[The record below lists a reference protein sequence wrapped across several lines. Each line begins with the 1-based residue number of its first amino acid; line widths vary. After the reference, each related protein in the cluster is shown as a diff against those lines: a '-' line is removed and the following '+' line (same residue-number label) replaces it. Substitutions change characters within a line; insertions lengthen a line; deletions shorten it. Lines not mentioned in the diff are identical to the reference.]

1 MSVDLTENEVKEF
14 EKRNISYRDIQKTVD
29 NYRSD
34 GLTDKEIRAK
44 IDEKLNSWNPYIQ
57 IANNPN
63 LTKKQKVDAINAQHQ
78 KEVEQADIKTWAKSE
93 LAGREEDRQNHP
105 VLGTLN
111 KLMNPVHDANENY
124 LQEIAEYGTNAPLDV
139 KVTNTLKRGAMGGL
153 TTAADVLPMLKGT
166 QAARGAQI
174 ANTASKTSKLA
185 NIGKVARDGALGF
198 GLQEFADSTED
209 LLNNRAT
216 GKDVA
221 ERTLG
226 GALTGGALGAAFNGI
241 AFPLIGGAYNGARKI
256 VSQLIPKIT
265 GLKPETL
272 ERAVQADSKALDL
285 THDQS
290 ENLLANITERVRDN
304 YNQLLDKRGQAVNQE
319 VKKLNDK
326 GNVFLIDD
334 LQGDVTNIFNKYKG
348 DEVNPARN
356 MTGNL
361 ENDLLN
367 LIDSA
372 KGGGNKIIDSAK
384 KDMPPP
390 LKIEESPP
398 SQFGVRNIDSN
409 LNRQIA
415 EQMNRNIL
423 AEKEL
428 LNEYKNVHSNLV
440 KEYGSIE
447 NLKSKAVSDMGD
459 YSKYGIKSKAIND
472 YRDLLAYEELLQNAR
487 YINNNIKSSVTRRVL
502 PKNNPYTNVEN
513 NTQNILEY
521 NKGLNY
527 GQRTNQ
533 AGIASSENTRGTSS
547 LNGTNSKN
555 LSRYNARGY
564 DENGLFLRRNGLWV
578 VNPGSNNPFNNDTIS
593 KVSYRELP
601 KNIENGNAF
610 YNAISKAKTDLGN
623 LGASVHTYTPEEY
636 SKMKLFLSE
645 DGLSGIA
652 VKSNGDIVSAF
663 ANPKAKAADFVSKG
677 NGRGHALIEL
687 AKQNGGVKL
696 DAFDTYLPEFYK
708 KHGFIETNRSAWNEK
723 YKPSGWN
730 KEYYKKYNNGEPDVV
745 YMHLGDDIYN
755 KSVSPLDLQKIK
767 EQLGHSINWSDETA
781 RNYKNPILEQL
792 YGRYMERLSSSSPEL
807 AKANR
812 NYAYLRNFKKNEGVR
827 RILKA
832 GDNTDTA
839 SSALKNYK
847 NTITKGNTRRNV
859 NDLEKVLT
867 SEGYEPFLRQIDDIN
882 AAQDIQSNLPTGINL
897 FGANNLLKGAT
908 ALGLRGQRALN
919 RRNIPAIYEQLILAQ
934 YPELRI
940 PLIYALGNTILEDD
954 EE

>member
-1 MSVDLTENEVKEF
+1 MAQDYSSLSDNDLKALYNDDYTSISDEGLKTLYKNNSDSDTSNTD
-14 EKRNISYRDIQKTVD
+14 RNKTVLQGGVGKKVNLRPSNIMNNIVD
-29 NYRSD
+29 YSSAAI
-34 GLTDKEIRAK
+34 TTP
-44 IDEKLNSWNPYIQ
+44 LNM
-57 IANNPN
+57 
-63 LTKKQKVDAINAQHQ
+63 LTKKNDLKTAFDEELQSSKDFRA
-78 KEVEQADIKTWAKSE
+78 KQAAE
-93 LAGREEDRQNHP
+93 HP
-105 VLGTLN
+105 VLTNFDNGIKDFAGYAL
-111 KLMNPVHDANENY
+111 LPAANVFKGAG
-124 LQEIAEYGTNAPLDV
+124 LLSKVGNA
-139 KVTNTLKRGAMGGL
+139 
-153 TTAADVLPMLKGT
+153 
-166 QAARGAQI
+166 
-174 ANTASKTSKLA
+174 
-185 NIGKVARDGALGF
+185 
-198 GLQEFADSTED
+198 
-209 LLNNRAT
+209 
-216 GKDVA
+216 
-221 ERTLG
+221 
-226 GALTGGALGAAFNGI
+226 ALTGGYQGGVIGGIDSLANKGDFLSGAAEGAAAGGALGG

-256 VSQLIPKIT
+256 ASPLIPKIT

-285 THDQS
+285 TQDQS

-304 YNQLLDKRGQAVNQE
+304 YKQLLDKRGQAVNEE
-319 VKKLNDK
+319 VRKLNDK

-334 LQGDVTNIFNKYKG
+334 LQGDVTNIFDKYKG

-372 KGGGNKIIDSAK
+372 KGGGNKIIDRAK

-390 LKIEESPP
+390 VKTEESPP

-415 EQMNRNIL
+415 EQMNRNII

-447 NLKSKAVSDMGD
+447 NLKAKAVSDMGD

-472 YRDLLAYEELLQNAR
+472 YRDLLSYEELLQNAR

-513 NTQNILEY
+513 NTQNMLEY

-533 AGIASSENTRGTSS
+533 AGFRENQNTGRTNGIAGQNRPAGGNDNQTS
-547 LNGTNSKN
+547 NGT
-555 LSRYNARGY
+555 
-564 DENGLFLRRNGLWV
+564 GLFLRRNGLWV
-578 VNPGSNNPFNNDTIS
+578 VNPGSNNPFANRTANI
-593 KVSYRELP
+593 SYRELP

-610 YNAISKAKTDLGN
+610 YNAISKAKTDLGD
-623 LGASVHTYTPEEY
+623 LGTSVHTYTPEEY

-663 ANPKAKAADFVSKG
+663 ASPYAKRK
-677 NGRGHALIEL
+677 NQMGRGHALIEL

-696 DAFDTYLPEFYK
+696 DAFDTYLPDFYK
-708 KHGFIETNRSAWNEK
+708 KHGFIETNRSVWNEK

-767 EQLGHSINWSDETA
+767 EQIGKSIHWSDEAA
-781 RNYKNPILEQL
+781 RDYKNPILEQL

-807 AKANR
+807 AAANR
-812 NYAYLRNFKKNEGVR
+812 NYANLRNFKKNEGVR

-832 GDNTDTA
+832 GDNIDTA

-847 NTITKGNTRRNV
+847 STITKGNTHRNID
-859 NDLEKVLT
+859 DLEKVLT

-897 FGANNLLKGAT
+897 FGVNNLLKGAT

-919 RRNIPAIYEQLILAQ
+919 RRNIPAIYEQLALSNN
-934 YPELRI
+934 PELRI
-940 PLIYALGNTILEDD
+940 PLIYTLENTIFEDD
-954 EE
+954 VEE